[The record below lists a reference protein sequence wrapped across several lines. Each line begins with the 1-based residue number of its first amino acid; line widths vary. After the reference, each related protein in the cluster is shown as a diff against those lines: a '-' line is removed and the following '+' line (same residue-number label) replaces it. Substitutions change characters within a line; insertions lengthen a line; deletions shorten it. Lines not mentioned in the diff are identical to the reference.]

1 MWGAMLLA
9 TASAC
14 KDGYRGLDADL
25 ECCKEAEKKLRSAE
39 GVREAVL
46 SLLLVMLLKSKC
58 DPAQLAW
65 KAVDGLPLLWPVA
78 DTALLE
84 EGYCPDRLIHC
95 FHEVRAIVVD
105 GSHASLINSRSAC
118 LCDVYSPMGSWLFN
132 SLI

>member
-14 KDGYRGLDADL
+14 KDDYRGLDADL
-25 ECCKEAEKKLRSAE
+25 GCCKESEKKLRAAE
-39 GVREAVL
+39 GVKEAVL

-84 EGYCPDRLIHC
+84 EGVLPKQAD
-95 FHEVRAIVVD
+95 
-105 GSHASLINSRSAC
+105 SLFPPGPGHRGGQITRQPRKLTLC
-118 LCDVYSPMGSWLFN
+118 LSM
-132 SLI
+132 

>member
-1 MWGAMLLA
+1 MLLA

-14 KDGYRGLDADL
+14 KDGCRALDADL
-25 ECCKEAEKKLRSAE
+25 ECCKETEKKLKSAE

-84 EGYCPDRLIHC
+84 EGVLPRQADSLFPPGPGHRGGRITRQPDKLT
-95 FHEVRAIVVD
+95 
-105 GSHASLINSRSAC
+105 LC
-118 LCDVYSPMGSWLFN
+118 LSM
-132 SLI
+132 